1 MNIKLNYQ
9 SQYKG
14 CNKFK
19 LIVILL
25 KGISLILVG
34 NLNLLKLY
42 NEELVR
48 FNENQKIMAVN

>member
-1 MNIKLNYQ
+1 MKLNYQ